1 MWFIKFLKNH
11 EVGEMGVTFKCRLAE
26 ELRFKRLT
34 RMKTRHLD
42 SWIMGLE
49 AH

>member
-11 EVGEMGVTFKCRLAE
+11 EVGEMGVTFKCRL
-26 ELRFKRLT
+26 RFKRLA